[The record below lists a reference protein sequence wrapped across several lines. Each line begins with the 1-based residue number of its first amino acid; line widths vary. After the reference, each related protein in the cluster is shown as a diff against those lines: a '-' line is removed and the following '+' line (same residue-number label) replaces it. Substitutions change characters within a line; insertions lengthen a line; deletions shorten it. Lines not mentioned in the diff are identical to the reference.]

1 MGYHRKMKN
10 IISENNS
17 RMFSSSREVDRC
29 IFCGGHK
36 EVAKKN
42 FTIQFSEFEF
52 NKGSICVDCYSA
64 NTRSS
69 ITVIG

>member
-1 MGYHRKMKN
+1 MSFK
-10 IISENNS
+10 ISENNS

-36 EVAKKN
+36 KVKKKN

-52 NKGSICVDCYSA
+52 NTGSICVDCYAA
-64 NTRSS
+64 NAKSGIRA
-69 ITVIG
+69 IG

>member
-1 MGYHRKMKN
+1 
-10 IISENNS
+10 
-17 RMFSSSREVDRC
+17 MFSSSREVDRC